1 MKEKKKVALVAH
13 DNMKRDLAEWVDW
26 NWEILLRHHLVCT
39 GTTGKMVTRTL
50 TERGGAEEISHF
62 DITLLKSGPLGGDQ
76 QLGSMIAD
84 GEISALIFF
93 WDPMSAQPHD
103 VDVKALLRIA
113 TLYNVLVGRFPDLVA
128 ALRARRLP
136 ARGEGL
142 HLLHRA
148 GVEVAVHGTPM
159 QKGVDRPSFS
169 FAARGE
175 PPSSF
180 SEALRSTA
188 RVLSAVR
195 RRSMRGPYP
204 LVPVALPEANCLQFG
219 EGVLAYNR
227 IFSLSL
233 TVS

>member
-50 TERGGAEEISHF
+50 TERGGAGEISHF

-113 TLYNVLVGRFPDLVA
+113 TLYNVPTAINRSSADFLISSPLFEHD
-128 ALRARRLP
+128 
-136 ARGEGL
+136 
-142 HLLHRA
+142 
-148 GVEVAVHGTPM
+148 
-159 QKGVDRPSFS
+159 DYRPVVKDYTSYI
-169 FAARGE
+169 E
-175 PPSSF
+175 
-180 SEALRSTA
+180 
-188 RVLSAVR
+188 RVLK
-195 RRSMRGPYP
+195 
-204 LVPVALPEANCLQFG
+204 
-219 EGVLAYNR
+219 
-227 IFSLSL
+227 
-233 TVS
+233 